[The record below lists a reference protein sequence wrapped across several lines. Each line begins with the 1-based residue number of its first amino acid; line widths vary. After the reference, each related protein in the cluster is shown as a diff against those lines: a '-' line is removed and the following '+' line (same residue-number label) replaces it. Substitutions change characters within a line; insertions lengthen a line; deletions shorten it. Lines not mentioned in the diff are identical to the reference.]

1 MAVDADVS
9 GSTRAQVPAS
19 PRSPDSDRLLRIYLA
34 DHRAGAAAGQARA
47 RRFAAA
53 NADSVLADAA
63 RDVCQQIE
71 EDVETLDEVLARL
84 GRRASRW
91 KVIVARGAE
100 LAGRLKP
107 NGRLRGY
114 SPLSR
119 VLELELLVA
128 GIVAKESLWQT
139 LALVQ
144 RHRGEL
150 TGFDFDDLQHRARQ
164 QRTQLEA
171 HRSATV
177 NEAFL
182 S

>member
-1 MAVDADVS
+1 MAVDSDVS
-9 GSTRAQVPAS
+9 ALTRAQVPAS

-47 RRFAAA
+47 RGFAAA
-53 NADSVLADAA
+53 NADSIVADAA
-63 RDVCQQIE
+63 GDVCRQIE

-84 GRRASRW
+84 GCRASRW

-100 LAGRLKP
+100 LVGRLKP

-144 RHRGEL
+144 RLRGEL
-150 TGFDFDDLQHRARQ
+150 TGFDFDDLRHRARQ
-164 QRTQLEA
+164 QRTELEA
-171 HRSATV
+171 HRTATV
-177 NEAFL
+177 SEAFV